1 MYIIY
6 IYIYILYIYIHIPI
20 PIPIPMPP
28 GGINDRRGHGVHRGI
43 IHSPIADRLV
53 QVEDL
58 GEVLPVMAFVKKH
71 QFFLKNRNNEMFLVI

>member
-1 MYIIY
+1 
-6 IYIYILYIYIHIPI
+6 
-20 PIPIPMPP
+20 MPP

-58 GEVLPVMAFVKKH
+58 GKVLPVLMAFLTSPV
-71 QFFLKNRNNEMFLVI
+71 FFEQTFKE

>member
-1 MYIIY
+1 
-6 IYIYILYIYIHIPI
+6 
-20 PIPIPMPP
+20 MPP

-71 QFFLKNRNNEMFLVI
+71 QFFFEEK